1 MWLTF
6 AVLIGIV
13 ASRVRSASL
22 LSFWAPSFSASP
34 QGQGTDNQA
43 LNEQL
48 VEAVRA
54 GDTEKTRALLR
65 SGANADYG
73 RGLPLTVA
81 VDRNDTTIARILV
94 EAGAQLN
101 RGDNP
106 SPLATAVAGD
116 HLETIR
122 LLLSLGAN
130 VNGTGPPVDGA
141 FYESTGC
148 GENTHRR
155 RCRCEG
161 REGLRREPPLR
172 GQPESI
178 GEGTRACPVSHDR
191 RTGRWHTGGCVGFDG
206 AR

>member
-54 GDTEKTRALLR
+54 GDAEKTRALLR

-81 VDRNDTTIARILV
+81 VDRNDTTIARILSRGRSPV
-94 EAGAQLN
+94 ES
-101 RGDNP
+101 R
-106 SPLATAVAGD
+106 
-116 HLETIR
+116 
-122 LLLSLGAN
+122 
-130 VNGTGPPVDGA
+130 
-141 FYESTGC
+141 
-148 GENTHRR
+148 
-155 RCRCEG
+155 
-161 REGLRREPPLR
+161 
-172 GQPESI
+172 
-178 GEGTRACPVSHDR
+178 
-191 RTGRWHTGGCVGFDG
+191 
-206 AR
+206 